1 MSLPDA
7 KTVDLR
13 IVEITYRE
21 KGCGPA
27 LMFVHGLGGGSAAWG
42 DQFEAFSD
50 RYRVIAWDGPGYGRS
65 GDFLTETPMVSDY
78 VDVLAR
84 FLDALAVE
92 GAHLVG
98 HSFGGII
105 VAAYN
110 RRFPARVLSLTLLQA
125 VTGSGGLEPGKLQEL
140 NKARRAQVESMAPK
154 DFAEFRARKALAA
167 GASPALVARA
177 AEVSYSVRSRGYLQ
191 AYQAMCA
198 ANIFDELAGIAAP
211 VLVIAGE
218 NDSTAPQENCRS
230 IAKAVP
236 GSRFYTIEGT
246 GHVIYM
252 EAAERLNAC
261 LGEFLADVS

>member
-7 KTVDLR
+7 KIVDL
-13 IVEITYRE
+13 EIAEIAYRE
-21 KGCGPA
+21 KGRGPA
-27 LMFVHGLGGGSAAWG
+27 LMFVHGLGGGSAAWS
-42 DQFEAFSD
+42 DQFDAFSD
-50 RYRVIAWDGPGYGRS
+50 RYRVIAWDGPGYGSS
-65 GDFLTETPMVSDY
+65 GDFLKDTPMVSDY

-105 VAAYN
+105 VSAYN
-110 RRFPARVLSLTLLQA
+110 RRYPARVLSLTLLQA
-125 VTGSGGLEPGKLQEL
+125 VIGSGRLEPGKLQEL
-140 NKARRAQVESMAPK
+140 YKARRAEIESMAPK

-167 GASPALVARA
+167 GAPPALVARA
-177 AEVSYSVRSRGYLQ
+177 AKVSYSLRSRGYLQ

-198 ANIFDELAGIAAP
+198 ANIFDELAGITAP
-211 VLVIAGE
+211 ALVIAGE

-230 IAKAVP
+230 IAEAVP
-236 GSRFYTIEGT
+236 GVRFYTIEGT

-252 EAAERLNAC
+252 EATERLNAC
-261 LGEFLADVS
+261 LGEFLTGVG

>member
-1 MSLPDA
+1 MSLPEA
-7 KTVDLR
+7 KTVELG
-13 IVEITYRE
+13 IVKITYRE
-21 KGCGPA
+21 KGRGPA

-65 GDFLTETPMVSDY
+65 GDFLKETPMVSDY

-84 FLDALAVE
+84 FLDAIAVE

-105 VAAYN
+105 VASYN
-110 RRFPARVLSLTLLQA
+110 RRFPPRVLSLTLLQA

-198 ANIFDELAGIAAP
+198 ANIFDELAEIAEP

-230 IAKAVP
+230 IAEAVS

-252 EAAERLNAC
+252 EAPERLNAC
-261 LGEFLADVS
+261 LGEFLTGTG